1 MGASLLITLREGLE
15 ISLVLA
21 IIVGYLVKSGRGNSL
36 RQVWLGVGIA
46 VAVCIVAGIAFRAAI
61 GEFEGKSEQFI
72 EGTLA
77 FSAVAVLTWMIFWM
91 RTHARGIKGELH
103 GRLATAIDRSPAALV
118 VVAFIAVAREGFETV
133 LFLIGAENE
142 GSTGAQVV
150 VGGLIGLAIAAAL
163 GVAIY
168 RGGRHIDLGKFFT
181 WTGALLLLFA
191 AGLFAKG
198 VHEFREF
205 FEIESAVVAKA
216 VWQINSGPLAEGR
229 TVHNFLNGLFGW
241 SPDPERIRLVAYF
254 AYLIP
259 IGWLYVRDLARPSRS
274 GGPGSAVAAPGAP
287 AAPVAAR

>member
-21 IIVGYLVKSGRGNSL
+21 IIVGYLEKSGLTGYFH
-36 RQVWLGVGIA
+36 QIWLGGLLA
-46 VAVCIVAGIAFRAAI
+46 VAACVVSGIAFHFAV
-61 GEFEGKSEQFI
+61 GEFQGKSEQFI

-91 RTHARGIKGELH
+91 RAHARGMKGDLQDKLQTALDKSPWA
-103 GRLATAIDRSPAALV
+103 LA
-118 VVAFIAVAREGFETV
+118 VVAFVAVAREGFETV

-142 GSTGAQVV
+142 GTSGAQIV
-150 VGGLIGLAIAAAL
+150 VGGLIGLVIAAAL

-168 RGGRHIDLGKFFT
+168 RGGRRVDLGKFFT

-205 FEIESAVVAKA
+205 FEIDSSLIAKPAWTVA
-216 VWQINSGPLAEGR
+216 SGPFSEGHS
-229 TVHNFLNGLFGW
+229 VHDFLNGLFGW
-241 SPDPERIRLVAYF
+241 SPSPERIRVVAYL
-254 AYLIP
+254 AYLLP
-259 IGWLYVRDLARPSRS
+259 IGWLYLRDIAQRPGAS
-274 GGPGSAVAAPGAP
+274 SAVPTADSTKS
-287 AAPVAAR
+287 PVPQT